1 MDKESLTEYG
11 EWTCSC
17 DAVAE
22 FMAYAHMTVEQ
33 DGAAGH
39 QERGKRVREL
49 IRQFR
54 EIKKKEEEDASEVEG
69 AWRSYTRVWE
79 KKNSYYEV
87 CF

>member
-1 MDKESLTEYG
+1 
-11 EWTCSC
+11 
-17 DAVAE
+17 
-22 FMAYAHMTVEQ
+22 MAYAHMIIEQ

-39 QERGKRVREL
+39 QEQGKRVREL

-69 AWRSYTRVWE
+69 AWRSYTHVWE
-79 KKNSYYEV
+79 KKDSYYEV

>member
-1 MDKESLTEYG
+1 
-11 EWTCSC
+11 
-17 DAVAE
+17 
-22 FMAYAHMTVEQ
+22 MAYAHMTVEQ
-33 DGAAGH
+33 DGATRH

-79 KKNSYYEV
+79 KKKLL
-87 CF
+87 

>member
-1 MDKESLTEYG
+1 
-11 EWTCSC
+11 
-17 DAVAE
+17 
-22 FMAYAHMTVEQ
+22 MAYAHMTIEQ
-33 DGAAGH
+33 DGAAGHAAGH

>member
-1 MDKESLTEYG
+1 MVSELA
-11 EWTCSC
+11 
-17 DAVAE
+17 AVIPWLE

-49 IRQFR
+49 IHQFR
-54 EIKKKEEEDASEVEG
+54 EIEKEEEDVSEVEG

>member
-1 MDKESLTEYG
+1 MDKESLIENS
-11 EWTCSC
+11 ESTCSY

-22 FMAYAHMTVEQ
+22 FMGYAHMMVEQ

-54 EIKKKEEEDASEVEG
+54 EEVEG

-79 KKNSYYEV
+79 KKNSYYEI